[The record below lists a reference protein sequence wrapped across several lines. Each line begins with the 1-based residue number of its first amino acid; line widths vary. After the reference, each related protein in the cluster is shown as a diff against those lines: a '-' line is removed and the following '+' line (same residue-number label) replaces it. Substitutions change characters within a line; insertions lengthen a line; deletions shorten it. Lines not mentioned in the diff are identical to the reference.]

1 VVGAGAS
8 AGAMGE
14 KITYRVLSPKA
25 SDPAKAVIVPA
36 GIILSTLMT
45 VLGARRLLVLRGK
58 P

>member
-1 VVGAGAS
+1 
-8 AGAMGE
+8 MGE
-14 KITYRVLSPKA
+14 KITYRVLSHKA
-25 SDPAKAVIVPA
+25 FDPAKAVIVSA